1 MDLYLQFGHGMMGHC
16 RYLISK
22 WGEGTVI
29 LSPRDLKEE
38 QLRKFSQEL
47 MDINGSTLFDPQYYD
62 PRANHKKLTEHEH
75 WLDDF
80 DTGML
85 SDFTYIQSRFEAIK
99 AINDY
104 TSTEAYIIPSIM
116 CDAVD
121 KIWIDIQNVF
131 LGASSTV
138 FVDKEKYATIALKK
152 DVLED
157 ESSIQKLIDISEDWD
172 VDGYYI
178 VPEGTYLIEDSD
190 WLSNLA
196 LLVAGL
202 KFQGRKVIVGY
213 SSHQMLYLGCVKAD
227 AIASGTFLNV
237 RSFSTGKF
245 VETADDSISRR
256 TTWYYCPQALSEYKL
271 RALDAAKKEGV
282 LDELKPYGRTNEYI
296 STLFTTPK
304 PSTSGFSETLAFK
317 HYLFELKQQCLLST
331 KSTFED
337 TLDFHKQVNDDALT
351 FLQRMKRN
359 GVRDTGRCYDTIADY
374 NFDAIRTIERELGG
388 LLKRRW

>member
-16 RYLISK
+16 RHLINT

-38 QLRKFSQEL
+38 QLKKFSQEL
-47 MDINGSTLFDPQYYD
+47 MDINGSTLLDPQYYD

-85 SDFTYIQSRFEAIK
+85 SDPAYIQNRFEAIK
-99 AINDY
+99 EMNDY
-104 TSTEAYIIPSIM
+104 TNTKAYIIPSIM

-121 KIWIDIQNVF
+121 KIWINIQNIF
-131 LGASSTV
+131 LEVSTKI
-138 FVDKEKYATIALKK
+138 FVDKEKYATIALSKE
-152 DVLED
+152 LLQD
-157 ESSIQKLIDISEDWD
+157 EASIQKLIDISESWD

-202 KFQGRKVIVGY
+202 KFQDRKVIVGY
-213 SSHQMLYLGCVKAD
+213 SSHQMLYLSCVKAD

-237 RSFSTGKF
+237 RSFNAGRF
-245 VETADDSISRR
+245 VEKEDDSISRR

-282 LDELKPYGRTNEYI
+282 LEDLKPYGRTNEYI
-296 STLFTTPK
+296 NILFSASK

-317 HYLFELKQQCLLST
+317 HYLSELKLQCLLSS

-337 TLDFHKQVNDDALT
+337 TIEFHKQVNDDALT
-351 FLQRMKRN
+351 FLHRMKRN
-359 GVRDTGRCYDTIADY
+359 GVRDTGRCYDTISDY